1 MKTYQITMT
10 IEVPDKVTQIKV
22 KDEMWQLIDQWNE
35 CNFDCFSNKEH
46 SVIENLNVVGVS

>member
-1 MKTYQITMT
+1 MT